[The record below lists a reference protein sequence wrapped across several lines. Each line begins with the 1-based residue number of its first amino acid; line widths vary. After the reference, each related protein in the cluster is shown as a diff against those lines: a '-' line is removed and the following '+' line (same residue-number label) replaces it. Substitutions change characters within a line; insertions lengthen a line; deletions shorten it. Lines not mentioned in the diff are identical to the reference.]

1 MNKRQSPSIFTSRL
15 RQPLCGVLTLGVLT
29 RLVLTHGVLSLAL
42 ALLLLGVGVPYAAAA
57 TSTAAAASEPDAGQ
71 LFFEANQAYKDGDYA
86 RAARLYGRITQ
97 SGRASGHVYY
107 NLGNAYFR
115 LGEPGQAVLNYERA
129 RSLIPRDADLRFNLA
144 YARERTRDAV
154 DPPAPPLSTTFFWL
168 ERFSLDEVLL
178 VFCVLNALFFAA
190 LMLRLAFKREW
201 TFTLALTLTAVWLIG
216 GASLGV
222 KAFQALHDSRA
233 VIVARAAAVLAGPDP
248 QDTVLFELHA
258 GTVVESER
266 REEGWTLI
274 RFSTDKRGWVE
285 SAHLAPIR
293 PRGAEDAPASI
304 PRGQGS
310 GPG

>member
-1 MNKRQSPSIFTSRL
+1 MLYSAPYPCLRKPESATLVPSISPSIF
-15 RQPLCGVLTLGVLT
+15 VLT
-29 RLVLTHGVLSLAL
+29 THSI
-42 ALLLLGVGVPYAAAA
+42 
-57 TSTAAAASEPDAGQ
+57 SS
-71 LFFEANQAYKDGDYA
+71 A
-86 RAARLYGRITQ
+86 R
-97 SGRASGHVYY
+97 
-107 NLGNAYFR
+107 
-115 LGEPGQAVLNYERA
+115 
-129 RSLIPRDADLRFNLA
+129 
-144 YARERTRDAV
+144 
-154 DPPAPPLSTTFFWL
+154 W

-178 VFCVLNALFFAA
+178 VFCVLNTLFFAA

-285 SAHLAPIR
+285 STHLAPIR

-304 PRGQGS
+304 PQGQGS